1 MIRFGARQCV
11 NKRASTG
18 LTRQITNVAQLDSA
32 IDSIRAPQSVR
43 PQAENYTNAVAAKVE
58 REPFAGVAAA
68 MAMPSVPNLDVGQ
81 HWIGMRMSS
90 YGGQQALGTAF
101 AWAPA
106 RSWTV
111 SVEVTSPI
119 NGRSEAAARLVIHSK
134 VSRQVFTRLTLHPKS
149 KIKNHS
155 HHVA

>member
-1 MIRFGARQCV
+1 MIRLGARQCV
-11 NKRASTG
+11 NKRASAG
-18 LTRQITNVAQLDSA
+18 LTRQITNVAAGTQATDAVNVAQLDSA
-32 IDSIRAPQSVR
+32 INSIGAPQNVL

-58 REPFAGVAAA
+58 REAFAGVAAA

-81 HWIGMRMSS
+81 HWIGMRMGS

-111 SVEVTSPI
+111 SGDVTSPI
-119 NGRSEAAARLVIHSK
+119 NGGPVG
-134 VSRQVFTRLTLHPKS
+134 VSGQVGYIF
-149 KIKNHS
+149 
-155 HHVA
+155 